1 MKSSNVKHPVEWEN
15 VVIRGEVQVNGET
28 RPKILI
34 DIKTPKDGLFL
45 ITVDREGKEL
55 SRIQVPTK

>member
-1 MKSSNVKHPVEWEN
+1 MKSHNVKHPIEGEH
-15 VVIRGEVQVNGET
+15 VVIRGDVLVNGEV

-34 DIKTPKDGLFL
+34 DIHAPKDGLFL
-45 ITVDREGKEL
+45 VTVDPEGKEL